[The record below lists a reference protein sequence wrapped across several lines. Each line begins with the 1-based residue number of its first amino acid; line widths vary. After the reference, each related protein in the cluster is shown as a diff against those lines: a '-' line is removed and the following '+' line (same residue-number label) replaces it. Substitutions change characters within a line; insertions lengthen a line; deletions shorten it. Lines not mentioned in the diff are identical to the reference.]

1 MYEEDNYW
9 VNLCNLCFIPYE
21 KCDCKGKRS
30 IGVDSNIATILRL
43 LHLKKY
49 QTVSCCEG
57 HIRVYKTKKGN
68 VYTSYSPLYVTF
80 DSQSLRDMQEEV
92 KDWKNF
98 SLEILDEKR
107 YQINS
112 KGFKA
117 KGDKRE
123 EAKYFKNEIIKEL
136 SNNIIKMKT
145 REWGKDEKVIQTSY

>member
-1 MYEEDNYW
+1 MYEEESYW
-9 VNLCNLCFIPYE
+9 VNLCNLCFMPYE
-21 KCDCKGKRS
+21 KCDCEGKRS

-68 VYTSYSPLYVTF
+68 IYTSCSPLYVTF
-80 DSQSLRDMQEEV
+80 DSQSLQDMKKEI
-92 KDWKNF
+92 KKWKNF

-107 YQINS
+107 YQINGKS
-112 KGFKA
+112 FKA
-117 KGDKRE
+117 KGNKRE
-123 EAKYFKNEIIKEL
+123 EAKYFKNEMLKEL

-145 REWGKDEKVIQTSY
+145 REWGKNEKIIQTSY

>member
-1 MYEEDNYW
+1 MD
-9 VNLCNLCFIPYE
+9 I
-21 KCDCKGKRS
+21 
-30 IGVDSNIATILRL
+30 
-43 LHLKKY
+43 HLKKY

-80 DSQSLRDMQEEV
+80 DSHSLRDMQEEI
-92 KDWKNF
+92 KNWKNF
-98 SLEILDEKR
+98 SLEILDDNR

-136 SNNIIKMKT
+136 SNNIIKMKV
-145 REWGKDEKVIQTSY
+145 RKWGKDEKVIQTSY

>member
-1 MYEEDNYW
+1 MYEEKSYW
-9 VNLCNLCFIPYE
+9 TNLCNLCFMPYE
-21 KCDCKGKRS
+21 KCNCVNKRS
-30 IGVDSNIATILRL
+30 IGVDSNIAIILRL

-80 DSQSLRDMQEEV
+80 DSHSLRDMQEEI

-98 SLEILDEKR
+98 SLEILDDNR

-136 SNNIIKMKT
+136 SNNIIKMKV
-145 REWGKDEKVIQTSY
+145 RKWGKDEKVIQTSY